1 MSTAP
6 EPRAIRLPSAEKA
19 VLAGLILLGVVL
31 MGSLIYPFAS
41 ALLFAAV
48 LAGAFYPMFERLTAR
63 LGRRPTLAAGLLTFL
78 VGALVLIPALW
89 VGIKVGDEVLTGA
102 ASVAKALRGG
112 GGVPELVKLLP
123 LSIQVRVRRAIN
135 QVPGGNEQIE
145 NLADGRSAAAAA
157 AVTGGFLAVA
167 SVVIHF
173 SLMLAA
179 LFFLLLDGKRLVL
192 WIAKVTP
199 LPTQQI
205 LDMCA
210 DFRSVSVAILL
221 SSLGTAGIQSIAA
234 LAGYLVAGVPKPAF
248 FTFLTFVVAFIPAI
262 GAASV
267 VLAAAGLLF
276 FNGHSEAALGLALWG
291 ILVVSTVDNL
301 MKPWLLKGR
310 MEVDGGL
317 IFFALLGGLATFGPA
332 GLVAGPLILSF
343 FLAVVRLGRQ
353 EPHP

>member
-1 MSTAP
+1 M
-6 EPRAIRLPSAEKA
+6 L
-19 VLAGLILLGVVL
+19 L

-48 LAGAFYPMFERLTAR
+48 LAGAFHPTFERLSTR
-63 LGRRPTLAAGLLTFL
+63 LGRRPTVAAGLLTFL
-78 VGALVLIPALW
+78 VGALVATPTVWL
-89 VGIKVGDEVLTGA
+89 GIKVGDEVLTGA
-102 ASVAKALRGG
+102 ASVAKALRYG

-123 LSIQVRVRRAIN
+123 PAIQVRVRGAIN

-145 NLADGRSAAAAA
+145 NLADSRSADAAA
-157 AVTGGFLAVA
+157 AVTEGFLAIA
-167 SVVIHF
+167 STVVHF
-173 SLMLAA
+173 SLMLVAM
-179 LFFLLLDGKRLVL
+179 FFLLLDGKRLVQ

-205 LDMCA
+205 LDICT
-210 DFRSVSVAILL
+210 DFRNVSVVILL
-221 SSLGTAGIQSIAA
+221 SSLGTAGIQSVAA
-234 LAGYLVAGVPKPAF
+234 LAGYLASGLPQPVF
-248 FTFLTFVVAFIPAI
+248 FTFITFVVAFIPAI

-276 FNGHSEAALGLALWG
+276 FTGHSEAALGLALWG
-291 ILVVSTVDNL
+291 VFAVSTVDNL
-301 MKPWLLKGR
+301 VKPWLLKGR

-317 IFFALLGGLATFGPA
+317 IFFALLGGMATFGPA

-353 EPHP
+353 EPRAVAE